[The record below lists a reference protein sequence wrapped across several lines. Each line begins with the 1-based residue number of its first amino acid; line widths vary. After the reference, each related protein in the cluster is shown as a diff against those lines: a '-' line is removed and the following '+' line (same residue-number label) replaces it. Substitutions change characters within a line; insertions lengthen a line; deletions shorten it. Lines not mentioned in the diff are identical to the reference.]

1 MLRYMLDTDTCS
13 YAIKLKQPTLLAK
26 IQTGLANDTLA
37 ISVVTRAELLYG
49 LALVPQATSLK
60 KAVLAFLD
68 YIPCLEWPV
77 PAADYYA
84 KSRCEQKL
92 SGKPIGYM
100 DTLIAAHALAENLIL
115 VTHNTKHF
123 VQIEGLKMEDWIAP

>member
-26 IQTGLANDTLA
+26 IQTGLENDTLA

-77 PAADYYA
+77 PAANYYA

-100 DTLIAAHALAENLIL
+100 DTLIAAHALVENLIL

-123 VQIEGLKMEDWIAP
+123 EQIEGLKMEDWIAL

>member
-26 IQTGLANDTLA
+26 IQTGLENDTLA

-123 VQIEGLKMEDWIAP
+123 EQIEGLKMEDWL

>member
-26 IQTGLANDTLA
+26 IQTGLENDTLA

-77 PAADYYA
+77 PAANYYA

-123 VQIEGLKMEDWIAP
+123 EQIEGLKMEDWL

>member
-13 YAIKLKQPTLLAK
+13 YAIKLKEPALLAK
-26 IQTGLANDTLA
+26 IQSGLTNDTLA

-49 LALVPQATSLK
+49 IALVPQATSLK

-92 SGKPIGYM
+92 GGKPIGYM
-100 DTLIAAHALAENLIL
+100 DTLIAAHALAENLVL

-123 VQIEGLKMEDWIAP
+123 ERIESLKMEDWTAV

>member
-26 IQTGLANDTLA
+26 IQTGLENDTLA

-100 DTLIAAHALAENLIL
+100 DTLIAAHAVAENLIL

-123 VQIEGLKMEDWIAP
+123 EQIEGLKMEDWL

>member
-92 SGKPIGYM
+92 SGKPIGYI

-123 VQIEGLKMEDWIAP
+123 EQIEGLKMEDWL